1 MPKVALLI
9 EDLYEDTEALVP
21 YYRLQ
26 EAGFEVDVI
35 GPDVKTYTSKH
46 GYPLKANVAAANARA
61 DDYVAVIIPGGYAP
75 DRMRRHEAMVRFVR
89 EMNAQGKVIAAI
101 CHAGWVLVE
110 ADILRGR
117 RCTSFFSI
125 RKDVENA
132 GAHWEDSPTVVD
144 GNLITARY
152 PADLPVFLKTIV
164 ETLKA
169 QVAA

>member
-35 GPDVKTYTSKH
+35 GPEAKLYTSKH
-46 GYPLKANVAAANARA
+46 GYPLKANVAAKDARP

-75 DRMRRHEAMVRFVR
+75 DRMRRHKAMVEFVR
-89 EMNAQGKVIAAI
+89 QMDAQGKVVAAI
-101 CHAGWVLVE
+101 CHAGWVLAE

-132 GAHWEDSPTVVD
+132 GAIWEDSPTVVD
-144 GNLITARY
+144 NNLITARF

-164 ETLKA
+164 EKLHEA
-169 QVAA
+169 VPQ